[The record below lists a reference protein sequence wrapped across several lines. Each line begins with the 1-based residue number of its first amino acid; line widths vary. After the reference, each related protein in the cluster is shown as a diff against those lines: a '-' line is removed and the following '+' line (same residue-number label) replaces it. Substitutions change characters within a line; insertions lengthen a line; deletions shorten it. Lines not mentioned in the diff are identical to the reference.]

1 MRKAKGLFAWSKLT
15 AASSRQPVKD
25 PVPLVYQAPPY
36 CGSMSANLPKPWVNS
51 WTAAEPELLCT
62 QEAGGQGGDSV
73 IQQLFGL
80 GLHTRLLCAESGETI
95 DEDST
100 VYELKCNITVDVNHL
115 TEGIRLGLQDD
126 REKNSEQ
133 LGRLALFAVSLL
145 VLCLPAPPQSAC
157 KPRLCGCKADRQQI
171 ARRPVAPPSHS
182 RACLSAKF
190 ARRKPSAKW
199 QQPLCTHLL
208 CWSVC

>member
-1 MRKAKGLFAWSKLT
+1 MRAT
-15 AASSRQPVKD
+15 
-25 PVPLVYQAPPY
+25 
-36 CGSMSANLPKPWVNS
+36 LPKHGVIS
-51 WTAAEPELLCT
+51 RTAAEPELLCT
-62 QEAGGQGGDSV
+62 QEAGGDGGDSV

-80 GLHTRLLCAESGETI
+80 GLHTRLLCAVSGETI

-157 KPRLCGCKADRQQI
+157 KPRLCGCEADRQQI

-182 RACLSAKF
+182 RACLSAKLRCASPLQSGSSPF
-190 ARRKPSAKW
+190 ALTYCVEAYAEQKEGLCRGPVPSAGC
-199 QQPLCTHLL
+199 PPT
-208 CWSVC
+208 